1 MLNNKNSIG
10 WLSVSG
16 TPFEIGYK
24 MGEQGRAAV
33 HTHLI
38 QSKIWKEITARN
50 HSNTVAF
57 LMENTKACFPDFY
70 EELLGLADG
79 LQVPFE
85 DVFAWNCRGD
95 ILSSVP
101 DGCTT
106 LQTPGETNKISHN
119 EDGLPFFRGHCFI
132 LEAMPNLSIGFCA
145 FCYPGSLAG
154 HTFGWNDAGLV
165 QAVNNLRLQNVDA
178 MIPRM
183 VLARAVL
190 SAEFLQGAVNILSSD
205 PRCGG
210 FHMTLAQAGKT
221 ELVSIEYGGG
231 TSSLASIKSRSGHA
245 NHALRMAANGQI
257 ITKSSSDRQTSIKR
271 LATEA
276 QQTDLDIL
284 RDTSGPGL
292 PIRRD
297 ASNDPDQENTLAT
310 CLFTVSKTAVD
321 WRIYCEKDGGAV
333 YQGKCEIA

>member
-1 MLNNKNSIG
+1 
-10 WLSVSG
+10 
-16 TPFEIGYK
+16 
-24 MGEQGRAAV
+24 
-33 HTHLI
+33 
-38 QSKIWKEITARN
+38 
-50 HSNTVAF
+50 
-57 LMENTKACFPDFY
+57 MENSKASFPDFY
-70 EELLGLADG
+70 KELLGLADG

-85 DVFAWNCRGD
+85 DIFAWNCRGD

-106 LQTPGETNKISHN
+106 LQTLGETIKISHN
-119 EDGLPFFRGHCFI
+119 EDGLPFFCGHCFI

-190 SAEFLQGAVNILSSD
+190 SAGSLLDAVNVLSSD

-221 ELVSIEYGGG
+221 ELVSIEYVGG
-231 TSSLASIKSRSGHA
+231 T
-245 NHALRMAANGQI
+245 
-257 ITKSSSDRQTSIKR
+257 
-271 LATEA
+271 
-276 QQTDLDIL
+276 
-284 RDTSGPGL
+284 
-292 PIRRD
+292 
-297 ASNDPDQENTLAT
+297 
-310 CLFTVSKTAVD
+310 
-321 WRIYCEKDGGAV
+321 
-333 YQGKCEIA
+333 